1 MGDRFVRVIVL
12 LVANTIGLFAASVV
26 LDDLT
31 IGWRTFL
38 IAVAIFTVI
47 ESIIHPLL
55 ERTARRRAPALLG
68 GSSLL
73 STFLGLLITTIISD
87 GIAIT
92 GLTTWILATVIV
104 WLAAL
109 GAGVIIPALLA
120 RRVARRVASR

>member
-1 MGDRFVRVIVL
+1 MRVRLVRVVVL
-12 LVANTIGLFAASVV
+12 LAANTIGLFVASVV

-47 ESIIHPLL
+47 ESVIHALL
-55 ERTARRRAPALLG
+55 ERTVRTRATALSG
-68 GSSLL
+68 GTSLF
-73 STFLGLLITTIISD
+73 STFLGLLVTTMISD

-92 GLTTWILATVIV
+92 GFTTWILATVIV

-109 GAGVIIPALLA
+109 GAGLIIPALLLRRTA
-120 RRVARRVASR
+120 RRVATR